1 MNQPDGD
8 SRPLSAADW
17 SAEVYGF
24 NPDNV
29 KTAERL
35 LLEVAMVV
43 AGTRPDRAFVIPILT
58 STLKV
63 ELHDYVRGH
72 IRDQSEGFASPKA
85 KRDAASEA
93 TQGTHSWPAQPQER
107 RRKEAAE

>member
-8 SRPLSAADW
+8 SRPLSTDW

-24 NPDNV
+24 NPANI
-29 KTAERL
+29 KTAERM
-35 LLEVAMVV
+35 LLEVAMVI
-43 AGTRPDRAFVIPILT
+43 AGTRPDRLFVIPILA

-72 IRDQSEGFASPKA
+72 IRDQSEGFASPAA
-85 KRDAASEA
+85 KREAAAAA
-93 TQGTHSWPAQPQER
+93 TNGTHAWPAQPQER
-107 RRKEAAE
+107 AK